1 MFVYL
6 ESERRRK
13 NKNLLQ
19 RQKMLRG
26 EDMQG
31 DDGQVLHCLRQSVL
45 SGDDRR
51 DNQDLKGSVVKVIVL
66 LPP

>member
-1 MFVYL
+1 
-6 ESERRRK
+6 
-13 NKNLLQ
+13 
-19 RQKMLRG
+19 MLRG